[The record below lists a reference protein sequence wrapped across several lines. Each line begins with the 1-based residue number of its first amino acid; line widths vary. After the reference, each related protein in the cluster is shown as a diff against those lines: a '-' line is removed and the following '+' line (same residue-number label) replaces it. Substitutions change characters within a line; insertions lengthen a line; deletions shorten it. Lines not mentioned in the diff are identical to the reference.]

1 MSTGLL
7 IQYVL
12 LGLIVL
18 ASALA
23 VFRKLAPRLTS
34 RWLAAASIRLA
45 RRRDSRLAQA
55 LSRRLQPKQATGNCA
70 DGCSTCGAC
79 GPKKPAAV
87 PPASTAA
94 SRGPGASGQ
103 ARMAAEPMPL
113 HFRHRS
119 R

>member
-7 IQYVL
+7 IQYIV
-12 LGLIVL
+12 LGLIVA
-18 ASALA
+18 ASVLV
-23 VFRKLAPRLTS
+23 VFRKLAPQLTN

-45 RRRDSRLAQA
+45 RRRDSRFAQV

-79 GPKKPAAV
+79 GPKKPASV
-87 PPASTAA
+87 SPSA
-94 SRGPGASGQ
+94 SRGPGGSGQ
-103 ARMAAEPMPL
+103 ARIAVEPMPL
-113 HFRHRS
+113 HFRPRS